1 MTLCANTSA
10 KPQKTGAMHKIR
22 FHLAKGKNF
31 LKWQITHHVP
41 TPAYPSSS
49 HTTTS
54 KEVRYVDPEKH
65 TLVMRNCKLRNQAG
79 TAKKIHDGANK
90 SVCAWIDCES
100 VDISDKPIPTTF
112 MDWQLRYN
120 PRHHPHW
127 RDAGGNQRD
136 NEEFPLLLTNG
147 RDVYVVNID
156 PIDEL

>member
-1 MTLCANTSA
+1 MY
-10 KPQKTGAMHKIR
+10 KIR
-22 FHLAKGKNF
+22 FHLAEGKNF
-31 LKWQITHHVP
+31 LKWQVTHYQLAKP
-41 TPAYPSSS
+41 TPAYP
-49 HTTTS
+49 TGDIVKYKS
-54 KEVRYVDPEKH
+54 KEVTYVDPEKH
-65 TLVMRNCKLRNQAG
+65 TLVMRNCKLRNQVG

-100 VDISDKPIPTTF
+100 VDISDNPIPTTF

-147 RDVYVVNID
+147 RDVYVVDVD